1 LRVPANQNVE
11 HGFEPGI
18 AQVFLVLMLVM
29 PSLLAFLVSKAL
41 DSSWATMPGLWICY
55 KISLNI
61 GYGAIPVALGLT
73 ALAVYGRESSPR
85 STLTMAAVSLA
96 GIVFTW
102 YAGQL

>member
-1 LRVPANQNVE
+1 MRVLANQSVK
-11 HGFEPGI
+11 HGLEPGI
-18 AQVFLVLMLVM
+18 AQVFVVLMVVM
-29 PSLLAFLVSKAL
+29 PSLFAFLMSKAF
-41 DSSWATMPGLWICY
+41 DSSWATMPGLWICC

-61 GYGAIPVALGLT
+61 SYGAIPVALGLT
-73 ALAVYGRESSPR
+73 ALAVYGRESSTR